1 VTPGSGLWS
10 GDDTLFTFAESL
22 PRVLNPARSAIVRF
36 PAMKLFSVPASFLA
50 MIVVVAA
57 LIFADPLPVSSTAAG
72 LLDGNGLDTETKAGQ
87 KMVETL
93 GVTEVLGPLAPV
105 ALSPYFALTFMSGAS
120 LLADSGM
127 LPDAVSKNA
136 MLGKNSPLNNGL
148 VFSGLLGLTALTALP
163 KLTKVTKPFAQAID
177 QVEAHS
183 GIVAVLAVQAL
194 SSVNLGE
201 SAGEQAASTVVI
213 QAGIVSFTQGTLLMI
228 FSAINIFVVNTVKF
242 FFEMMIFLSPF
253 PTVDAIFE
261 TANKSLA
268 AALMAIYVW
277 SPWVATVINLAIFAV
292 SLLIFA
298 WVRRRVVYLR
308 SVFGDPILGWMA
320 EAIFRRPKPTLTSLR
335 LSGVLAQLFPNPTL
349 VMKAFAARRFGGLRM
364 KTRGFLVQADGKL
377 HFVCRRFLRAPKV
390 VPLPVAGHTLRVDKG
405 FLAHAV
411 VIENDVG
418 DVAAKVSFSRRYSG
432 LLDEIRRQLG
442 ATNEVVVEAE
452 TPEKAGVMAVSRSLG
467 EAVKSGDREML
478 RAELA

>member
-1 VTPGSGLWS
+1 
-10 GDDTLFTFAESL
+10 
-22 PRVLNPARSAIVRF
+22 
-36 PAMKLFSVPASFLA
+36 MKLFSAPASLLA
-50 MIVVVAA
+50 MIVVVA
-57 LIFADPLPVSSTAAG
+57 LMLTDPLPLTSTSAG
-72 LLDGNGLDTETKAGQ
+72 LLDGSGLDTETKQGQ
-87 KMVETL
+87 QLVEKL

-127 LPDAVSKNA
+127 LPDAVSKNGL
-136 MLGKNSPLNNGL
+136 LGKNSPLNNGL

-163 KLTKVTKPFAQAID
+163 KLTKVTKPVGQAID
-177 QVEAHS
+177 QIEAHS

-194 SSVNLGE
+194 SRVNLGE
-201 SAGEQAASTVVI
+201 GAGEQVASTVVV
-213 QAGIVSFTQGTLLMI
+213 QAGLISFTQGTLLMI

-261 TANKSLA
+261 TANKA
-268 AALMAIYVW
+268 VAGALMAIYVW

-292 SLLIFA
+292 ALLMFA

-308 SVFGDPILGWMA
+308 AIFGDPILGWMA
-320 EAIFRRPKPTLTSLR
+320 ETIFRRPAPTLTSTK

-349 VMKAFAARRFGGLRM
+349 VVKAFAGKRFGGLRM

-377 HFVCRRFLRAPKV
+377 HFVRRRFPFAPKV
-390 VPLPVAGHTLRVDKG
+390 VPLPVAGHTVRVDKG

-411 VIENDVG
+411 VLENDVG
-418 DVAAKVSFSRRYSG
+418 DVAAKVSFSRRYTAV
-432 LLDEIRRQLG
+432 LDEMRRQLG
-442 ATNEVVVEAE
+442 ATNEVVIEAE
-452 TPEKAGVMAVSRSLG
+452 TVPAAGVMGVSRSLG
-467 EAVKSGDREML
+467 EAVKGGNRDIL